1 MTQVRNP
8 AADGVLEPAT
18 GGRVVLRFRRKIAH
32 PPERVWAALTEPA
45 ELIGWWGA
53 AEVDLA
59 EGGRFVLRWLN
70 ADDSGNRA
78 EMHATITRLDPPRL
92 LETTGDLHGVL
103 RWELQPDGQGR
114 CWRSLAPSA
123 CLPST
128 ARWCWPA
135 GTGTWTRW
143 QASWAGRPSI
153 SCTSTAGTGYTSA
166 TPGREPGRI
175 RSRRR
180 RPPPVPG
187 RAGRAW
193 PGSAR
198 RAF

>member
-70 ADDSGNRA
+70 TDDQGNRA
-78 EMHATITRLDPPRL
+78 EMHATITALDPPRL
-92 LETTGDLHGVL
+92 LETSGDLHGVL
-103 RWELQPDGQGR
+103 RWELRPDGGGTLLSFSSTAPLPEEYR
-114 CWRSLAPSA
+114 ALVLAGWHWHLDSLASFIGGTPA
-123 CLPST
+123 NLVALPGWDRIHQRYAGPR
-128 ARWCWPA
+128 AR
-135 GTGTWTRW
+135 
-143 QASWAGRPSI
+143 
-153 SCTSTAGTGYTSA
+153 TSPFS
-166 TPGREPGRI
+166 
-175 RSRRR
+175 
-180 RPPPVPG
+180 
-187 RAGRAW
+187 
-193 PGSAR
+193 
-198 RAF
+198 